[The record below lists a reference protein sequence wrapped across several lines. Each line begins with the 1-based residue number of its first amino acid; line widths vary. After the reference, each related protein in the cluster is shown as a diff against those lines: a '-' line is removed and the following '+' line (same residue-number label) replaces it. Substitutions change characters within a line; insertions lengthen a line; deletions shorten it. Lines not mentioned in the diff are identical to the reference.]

1 MPIQFRCTHCNQRL
15 SVTRRKAGA
24 EVACPSCAKQVRVPT
39 IDEARAAAAGRG
51 AASPVAASAAAVAA
65 PASRGSAAADA
76 VADAAERDAAARFD
90 ARTDAPADEAPGG
103 DSPEFER
110 DFQPE
115 PLSAEV
121 VDLWRQQSAEVD
133 PWQAD
138 EDVEDDDFKL
148 GGRAL
153 QEAAMDMTPMVD
165 VTFLLLIFF
174 MITAA
179 FNLQKSMPTTPPEP
193 DEDGAAQTVSTQDIV
208 ESSVI
213 VEIDA
218 SDNIKVDDDP
228 VASLG
233 MLVDV
238 LTSKMTAESPPRN
251 EMLIRAD
258 YRATHGIVVAVADA
272 GMEANMQHIR
282 RESLNRE
289 E

>member
-39 IDEARAAAAGRG
+39 LDEARSAAAGRG
-51 AASPVAASAAAVAA
+51 PASAEPQAEVTATSRASAAA
-65 PASRGSAAADA
+65 A
-76 VADAAERDAAARFD
+76 VAERDDSDVAGRLETPGHEAD
-90 ARTDAPADEAPGG
+90 AG
-103 DSPEFER
+103 DSPEFASEAKS
-110 DFQPE
+110 E
-115 PLSAEV
+115 PLSKEV
-121 VDLWRQQSAEVD
+121 VELWRRQTAEVD

-138 EDVEDDDFKL
+138 EDDEDDDFKL
-148 GGRAL
+148 GGRDL
-153 QEAAMDMTPMVD
+153 EEAAMDMTPMVD

>member
-1 MPIQFRCTHCNQRL
+1 
-15 SVTRRKAGA
+15 
-24 EVACPSCAKQVRVPT
+24 
-39 IDEARAAAAGRG
+39 
-51 AASPVAASAAAVAA
+51 
-65 PASRGSAAADA
+65 
-76 VADAAERDAAARFD
+76 
-90 ARTDAPADEAPGG
+90 
-103 DSPEFER
+103 
-110 DFQPE
+110 
-115 PLSAEV
+115 
-121 VDLWRQQSAEVD
+121 
-133 PWQAD
+133 
-138 EDVEDDDFKL
+138 
-148 GGRAL
+148 
-153 QEAAMDMTPMVD
+153 MDMTPMVD

-218 SDNIKVDDDP
+218 NDNIKVDDDP